1 MTKICEKLLKKV
13 AGECERKSCG
23 EKCTA
28 GLGLEKAKK
37 EDGGKCPVDITAQD
51 TGKEAPVSALLKA
64 LRKYRSGKKA

>member
-13 AGECERKSCG
+13 AGECEHKSCG

-37 EDGGKCPVDITAQD
+37 EDGGKGPVDITAPN
-51 TGKEAPVSALLKA
+51 TGKAAPASALLKA
-64 LRKYRSGKKA
+64 LRNYRSNKKA